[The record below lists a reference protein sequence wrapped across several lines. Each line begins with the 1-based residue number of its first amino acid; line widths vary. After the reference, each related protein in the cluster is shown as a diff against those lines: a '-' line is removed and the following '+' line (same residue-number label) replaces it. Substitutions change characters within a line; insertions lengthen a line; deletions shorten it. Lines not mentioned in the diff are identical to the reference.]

1 MEAIMW
7 SGVFPAV
14 TTKFTKDDA
23 LDHAEMERCF
33 SLQIEAGCDGI
44 IVAGSLG
51 EGPML
56 SHDEKLEVLK
66 TAQKVAAGRPVLMT
80 VNEPGTREA
89 CDMAKKAV
97 KAGADGLMV
106 VPSPIYHTNPEET
119 VAALSAVA
127 AAGDQPVMIYSNR
140 LAYSVDVT
148 IPIIE
153 QLAGDER
160 FVANKESSD
169 DIRRSTEIVN
179 AFGDRFD
186 LFTGVDNLAFEA
198 LSVGAIGWVAGL
210 VTAFPRETVAIYQ
223 LLKLGRRD
231 EALAIY
237 RWFRPLLDLD
247 VSTYLVQNIKLA
259 EVLAI
264 GTNDRVRMP
273 RRPLSGERRV
283 MVEKI
288 VRDALATRPALPEF
302 SVAKA
307 A

>member
-1 MEAIMW
+1 MW
-7 SGVFPAV
+7 AGVFPAV
-14 TTKFTKDDA
+14 TTKFTKDDK

-33 SLQIEAGCDGI
+33 ALQMDAGCDGI

-56 SHDEKLEVLK
+56 SHDEKLDVFQ
-66 TAQKVAAGRPVLMT
+66 TARKVAGKKPVLLT
-80 VNEPGTREA
+80 INEAGTREA
-89 CDMAKKAV
+89 VSLAKRAA

-106 VPSPIYHTNPEET
+106 VTSPIYHTNPEET
-119 VAALSAVA
+119 VAAMSAVA
-127 AAGDQPVMIYSNR
+127 KGGDLPVMIYSNR
-140 LAYSVDVT
+140 LAYRVDIT
-148 IPIIE
+148 IPIMDK
-153 QLAGDER
+153 LAKDER
-160 FVANKESSD
+160 FVAVKESSD
-169 DIRRSTEIVN
+169 DIRRSIDIIN

-210 VTAFPRETVAIYQ
+210 VTAFPKETVAIYR
-223 LLKLGRRD
+223 LMKAGRRD

-259 EVLAI
+259 EVHAI

-273 RRPLSGERRV
+273 RKPLSGARRKD
-283 MVEKI
+283 VEKVI
-288 VRDALATRPALPEF
+288 TDALAVRPKLP
-302 SVAKA
+302 KI
-307 A
+307 

>member
-1 MEAIMW
+1 MW
-7 SGVFPAV
+7 NGVFPAV
-14 TTKFTKDDA
+14 TSKFTQDDR

-33 SLQIEAGCDGI
+33 ALQIEAGCDGI

-56 SHDEKLEVLK
+56 SHDEKIEVLK
-66 TAQKVAAGRPVLMT
+66 TAQKVAAGRPVLLT
-80 VNEPGTREA
+80 VNEAATRDGA
-89 CDMAKKAV
+89 ALAARAA

-119 VAALSAVA
+119 VATLKAVA
-127 AAGDQPVMIYSNR
+127 AAGGLPVMIYSNR
-140 LAYSVDVT
+140 IAYRVDVT
-148 IPIIE
+148 VE
-153 QLAGDER
+153 VMEELAADPL
-160 FVANKESSD
+160 FVAIKESSD
-169 DIRRSTEIVN
+169 DIRRSTDIIN
-179 AFGDRFD
+179 RFGDRFD

-210 VTAFPRETVAIYQ
+210 VTAFPKETVAIYQ
-223 LLKLGRRD
+223 LMKQGRRD
-231 EALAIY
+231 EALKIY

-259 EVLAI
+259 EVFAI

-273 RRPLSGERRV
+273 RQPLSGERRAA
-283 MVEKI
+283 VEKI
-288 VRDALATRPALPEF
+288 VKDALAIRPELPKLQ
-302 SVAKA
+302 VAKA

>member
-1 MEAIMW
+1 MW
-7 SGVFPAV
+7 SGVMPAV
-14 TTKFTKDDA
+14 TTKFAEDDR

-33 SLQIEAGCDGI
+33 ALQMDAGCDGL

-56 SHDEKLEVLK
+56 SHDEKLEVFQ
-66 TAQKVAAGRPVLMT
+66 TARRVAGGKPVLLT
-80 VNEPGTREA
+80 INEAATRDA
-89 CDMAKKAV
+89 AALAKRAA

-106 VPSPIYHTNPEET
+106 VPSPIYHTNAEET
-119 VAALSAVA
+119 VATLKAVA
-127 AAGDQPVMIYSNR
+127 AAGDLPVMIYSNR
-140 LAYSVDVT
+140 LAYRVDVT
-148 IPIIE
+148 VPIME
-153 QLAGDER
+153 ELAADER
-160 FVANKESSD
+160 FVAVKESSD
-169 DIRRSTEIVN
+169 DIRRSTDIIN

-210 VTAFPRETVAIYQ
+210 VTAFPSETVAIYR
-223 LLKLGRRD
+223 LMRAGRRD

-273 RRPLSGERRV
+273 RQPLSGERRAA
-283 MVEKI
+283 VEKI
-288 VRDALATRPALPEF
+288 VRNAIATRPELPGF
-302 SVAKA
+302 
-307 A
+307 